1 MSIQILPREGTA
13 ASNIGAGLG
22 QGLAQQLPEE
32 IKRYRIKSGLESL
45 ANQKGNISSYSLIGQ
60 LASIPGLDPGLIGV
74 LAPALQKELAY
85 RQSIGEGEG
94 EGEGQNESPISS
106 TGEIP
111 KGHVKVGSTYIPTRS
126 LVGASPEFLEQQAK
140 RLLANERFP
149 YETIENAR
157 AHIDKLR
164 TQQVSRLD
172 TGREEY
178 QKHLQAISNKPISE
192 LRGEIGPRTEQMMQ
206 ERLDNKLLEGDG
218 DTDKIAKQFAKQT
231 DEIIQ
236 TKNKL
241 RSFRYFPDVTGK
253 KLKSN
258 IQGIRELKNQY
269 AKHGIPERDF
279 RDDLV
284 SQLGVSQS
292 TASYISDPL
301 SDSKVGSL
309 FREIPKKSTLD
320 KINMLT
326 RGIPKGGPA
335 KEKYSIDKVASEV
348 ASRITKNDLVGSIAY
363 LARSKGFNWDELA
376 PKVLDKINSMGK
388 DISDEQR
395 RDFADYNLVPRGRN
409 ALEDIWITR
418 GER

>member
-32 IKRYRIKSGLESL
+32 IKRYRIKSGLEDL
-45 ANQKGNISSYSLIGQ
+45 ANQKGNISSYNLIGQ
-60 LASIPGLDPGLIGV
+60 LASIPGIEPGLMGALI
-74 LAPALQKELAY
+74 PAIQSELAY
-85 RQSIGEGEG
+85 RQSL
-94 EGEGQNESPISS
+94 GQDQQEVSAAP

-111 KGHVKVGSTYIPTRS
+111 SSSVKVGSTSIPLRN
-126 LVGASPEFLEQQAK
+126 LVGASPEFLQQQA
-140 RLLANERFP
+140 RNLFARERFLYP
-149 YETIENAR
+149 TLEAAESKINQLQA
-157 AHIDKLR
+157 
-164 TQQVSRLD
+164 QQTSRLA

-178 QKHLQAISNKPISE
+178 NKRLQAISNQPMDK
-192 LRGEIGPRTEQMMQ
+192 LRGEIGPRTEQMMR
-206 ERLDNKLLEGDG
+206 ERLDNKLLEGTEP
-218 DTDKIAKQFAKQT
+218 TDKIADEFAKQT

-236 TKNKL
+236 TKKKL
-241 RSFRYFPDVTGK
+241 KSFRYFPDVTGK
-253 KLKSN
+253 KMKSN
-258 IQGIRELKNQY
+258 IQGLRELKNQY

-279 RDDLV
+279 RDDLI
-284 SQLGVSQS
+284 SHLGVSPS
-292 TASYISDPL
+292 TASYISDSL

-395 RDFADYNLVPRGRN
+395 RDFADYNLVPRGID
-409 ALEDIWITR
+409 AMEDLWITR